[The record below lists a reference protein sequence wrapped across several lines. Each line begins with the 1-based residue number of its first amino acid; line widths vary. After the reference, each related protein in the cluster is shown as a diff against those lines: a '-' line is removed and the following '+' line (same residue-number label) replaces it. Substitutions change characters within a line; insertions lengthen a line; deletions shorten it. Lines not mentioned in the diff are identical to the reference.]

1 MTERQRLIRH
11 DCSRIETQT
20 PGAKTMYTDKSST
33 FRSFIS
39 GICAISLSL
48 LMAASFVHSTD
59 FVQWMGSDA
68 VTNSTITAQAHT
80 VGHKALVRYV

>member
-1 MTERQRLIRH
+1 
-11 DCSRIETQT
+11 
-20 PGAKTMYTDKSST
+20 
-33 FRSFIS
+33 
-39 GICAISLSL
+39 
-48 LMAASFVHSTD
+48 MAASFVHSTD

>member
-1 MTERQRLIRH
+1 MF
-11 DCSRIETQT
+11 
-20 PGAKTMYTDKSST
+20 TDRTST

-39 GICAISLSL
+39 GITAISLTL

-59 FVQWMGSDA
+59 IVQWMGSDA
-68 VTNSTITAQAHT
+68 LTSPTTTAQAHT

>member
-1 MTERQRLIRH
+1 
-11 DCSRIETQT
+11 
-20 PGAKTMYTDKSST
+20 MYTDRTST
-33 FRSFIS
+33 FRSIIA
-39 GICAISLSL
+39 GVTAISLSL

-68 VTNSTITAQAHT
+68 ITGQTTTAYAPT